1 MGLSYAPAPLRELLL
16 ARNAFLMIC
25 FLACPAAAQA
35 PKPTVFANGELRF
48 VNAGRQYSLA
58 VTDPKDPDTGRQRL
72 NPSRYSWQK
81 DAKGNAFHK
90 SVLDFGRP
98 GPEEAT
104 LALVLPGTGDYWA
117 TALGPR
123 FELVVTMRGA
133 TTRLTGDDFGSC
145 TLKVTQLEASGVK
158 GTMSCPN
165 RRTGELSNIEF
176 SAAP

>member
-16 ARNAFLMIC
+16 VRSAFLMIC
-25 FLACPAAAQA
+25 LLAWPAAAQA

-48 VNAGRQYSLA
+48 VNVGRQYSLA
-58 VTDPKDPDTGRQRL
+58 VTDPKDPDTGKQRL

-81 DAKGNAFHK
+81 DAKENAFHK
-90 SVLDFGRP
+90 SALDFGRP

-104 LALVLPGTGDYWA
+104 LALLLPGTGDYWA
-117 TALGPR
+117 TALGAR

-133 TTRLTGDDFGSC
+133 TTRLTGDDFGGC
-145 TLKVTQLEASGVK
+145 TLKVAQLGASGVK
-158 GTMSCPN
+158 GSMRCPN
-165 RRTGELSNIEF
+165 RRPGELSNIEF